1 MLNMNNIEIKFVKY
15 VHDLGKGRIDSLTS
29 FVSSIK
35 MLAILWSVVLLISL
49 IYFPNERMLLLQRVA
64 IVTVLHF
71 AISEGIFKYL
81 LPYFFGARKRPFVA
95 YPNEINP
102 IGHQFSDGSMPSSH
116 IASTVAMV
124 VVLSS
129 IFPIMLIPGIA
140 FSVLMGFS
148 RIHNGMHYPSD
159 VIIGATLGISYGMAA
174 IFFI

>member
-1 MLNMNNIEIKFVKY
+1 MNKFEIRLVKY
-15 VHDLGKGRIDSLTS
+15 IHDLGKGKIDPLTS

-49 IYFPNERMLLLQRVA
+49 LYFPSEWMLLLQRVA

-71 AISEGIFKYL
+71 AVSEGIFKYL

-95 YPNEINP
+95 YPDKIDP

-129 IFPIMLIPGIA
+129 IFPTVLIPGIA

-159 VIIGATLGISYGMAA
+159 VIAGAILGVFYGLVSAW
-174 IFFI
+174 IL

>member
-1 MLNMNNIEIKFVKY
+1 M
-15 VHDLGKGRIDSLTS
+15 
-29 FVSSIK
+29 
-35 MLAILWSVVLLISL
+35 
-49 IYFPNERMLLLQRVA
+49 
-64 IVTVLHF
+64 
-71 AISEGIFKYL
+71 
-81 LPYFFGARKRPFVA
+81 GARQRPFVA
-95 YPNEINP
+95 YPDEIKP

-159 VIIGATLGISYGMAA
+159 VIMGAVLGAAYGLVS
-174 IFFI
+174 IFIL

>member
-95 YPNEINP
+95 Y
-102 IGHQFSDGSMPSSH
+102 HQFSDGSMPSSH

-129 IFPIMLIPGIA
+129 IFPTVLIPGIA

-159 VIIGATLGISYGMAA
+159 VIAGAILGVFYGLVSAW
-174 IFFI
+174 IL